1 MKISKELIKGSTA
14 MLVLGV
20 LSGEAMYGYRIIKEI
35 EERSDKTFS
44 MNEGTLYPVL
54 HALEKE
60 KCLESYWEETESA
73 RKRKYYRITEKGK
86 KALSEKKAE
95 WTEYATGVEKVLRG
109 AYSHA

>member
-1 MKISKELIKGSTA
+1 
-14 MLVLGV
+14 
-20 LSGEAMYGYRIIKEI
+20 
-35 EERSDKTFS
+35 